1 MEDLTLAGR
10 TALVTG
16 GAGGIGSR
24 IARDLADLGAR
35 VLIADLNLDGGRAV
49 AADLPDAAAFEVDLS
64 EPESVAALATEI
76 GADEHVDVLIN
87 NAGWDQVG
95 PFVDSDPAVWDRLIG
110 INLRAPMQLTHAL
123 LPGMLERSWGRLV
136 FISSDAGR
144 VGSTGEAV
152 YGACKSGLIG
162 FSKTMAREAA
172 RQQVT
177 SNVVCPGP
185 SDTPLLQEVAGGNP
199 KLVAALTK
207 AIPLRRLGQPRDVAG
222 MVAFLASE
230 RADYI
235 TGQTISVSG
244 GLTMV

>member
-35 VLIADLNLDGGRAV
+35 VLIADLDMDGARSV
-49 AADLPDAAAFEVDLS
+49 AAGIPDVAVFEVDLS
-64 EPESVAALATEI
+64 DPDSVATLAEAI
-76 GADEHVDVLIN
+76 KAEEHVDVLVN
-87 NAGWDQVG
+87 NAGWDKVG
-95 PFVDSDPAVWDRLIG
+95 PFVDSDPALWDRLIG

-123 LPGMLERSWGRLV
+123 LPGMLERSWGRLL

-162 FSKTMAREAA
+162 FAKTMAREAA

-185 SDTPLLQEVAGGNP
+185 SDTPLLQEVASGNP
-199 KLVAALTK
+199 KLVESLKK
-207 AIPLRRLGQPRDVAG
+207 AIPLRRLGEPRDVAG